1 MRSYVTNRTMAILL
15 LLTFPIQAT
24 PLQVDNVEYK
34 VQSVWCKDT
43 LCVTS
48 SGITHRMNRVD
59 GLHRVE
65 LPVATYDDQ
74 L

>member
-1 MRSYVTNRTMAILL
+1 MRSYVTNRTMAVLL

-24 PLQVDNVEYK
+24 PLEVQNVKYK

-43 LCVTS
+43 LCITS
-48 SGITHRMNRVD
+48 SGIKHRMNRVD
-59 GLHRVE
+59 GLHHVD